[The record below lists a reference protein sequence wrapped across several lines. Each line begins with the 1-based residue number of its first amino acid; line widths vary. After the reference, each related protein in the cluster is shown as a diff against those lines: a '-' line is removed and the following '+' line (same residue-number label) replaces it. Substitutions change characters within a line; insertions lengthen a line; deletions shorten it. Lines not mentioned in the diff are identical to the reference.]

1 MFKKILALMLVA
13 TMSMA
18 LVACGDKKSDDEN
31 KDVTPTSAP
40 SSSPSATPT
49 PEVKERTDLPEDAS
63 SYVNFE
69 DGNAD
74 FAVIALSNAACDL
87 ASTLSVKDFAGSKGL
102 VATSPASDNIFSG
115 KHPFIAIDVVG
126 MLGEKAADVAK
137 IQYDIGID
145 FKGGAFQAVAGS
157 LLMYTGE
164 GNVESTTPWS
174 VYLEE
179 QNPKTYT
186 VDVPEGGFVTGA
198 KNYICFTVIDGNPI
212 ESTDFDVALDNIV
225 FRDKDGNV
233 ITPDTS
239 VKFNTVEGI
248 DQSFWLNLV
257 WDNATKQPVNE
268 KIILTGVKTGS
279 GWWPDAKNSMS
290 FVDGV
295 AKEQGYGAQLTPD
308 DFKPG
313 MVMTIYYDQPFEHL
327 DENAYQIPY
336 LRAQAWATEDGSFAG
351 GSADVWNFTDDYLET
366 DRRNNARTI
375 VQYTYEEI
383 AEALNKGFGTTGEDW
398 KTYCS
403 FLGVAD
409 RGAAINIYKVTIG
422 ELPE

>member
-1 MFKKILALMLVA
+1 MFKKFLALMLVA

-18 LVACGDKKSDDEN
+18 LVACGDKKSGEDDKEA
-31 KDVTPTSAP
+31 TPTSELT
-40 SSSPSATPT
+40 SSPSATPT

-102 VATSPASDNIFSG
+102 VANSPVSDNIFSG
-115 KHPFIAIDVVG
+115 VHPFVAIDVVG
-126 MLGEKAADVAK
+126 MLGEKAAEVAK

-145 FKGGAFQAVAGS
+145 FRGAAFQAVAGS
-157 LLMYTGE
+157 MLMYTGE
-164 GNVESTTPWS
+164 GNVETANSWA

-212 ESTDFDVALDNIV
+212 ASSDFDLVIDNIV

-248 DQSFWLNLV
+248 DESFWLNLV

-268 KIILTGVKTGS
+268 KIVLSGVTTGT

-295 AKEQGYGAQLTPD
+295 ASANGYGAQLTPD

-313 MVMTIYYDQPFEHL
+313 MVMTIYFSTNFEHL
-327 DENAYQIPY
+327 DENRYQIPY
-336 LRAQAWATEDGSFAG
+336 LRAQAWATEDGSYAG

-383 AEALNKGFGTTGEDW
+383 AEALNKGFGTTGEEW

-409 RGAAINIYKVTIG
+409 RGGSLNIYKVTIG